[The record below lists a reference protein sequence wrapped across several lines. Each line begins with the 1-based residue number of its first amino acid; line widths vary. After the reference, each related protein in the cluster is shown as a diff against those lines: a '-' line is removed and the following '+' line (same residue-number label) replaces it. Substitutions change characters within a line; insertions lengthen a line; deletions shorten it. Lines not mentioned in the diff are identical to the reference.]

1 MSLLLMKLKSYVF
14 GEGVKLRSSR
24 KVMGFLMGF
33 IDRLMLCSG

>member
-24 KVMGFLMGF
+24 KVMGF
-33 IDRLMLCSG
+33 IDRLKLCSG